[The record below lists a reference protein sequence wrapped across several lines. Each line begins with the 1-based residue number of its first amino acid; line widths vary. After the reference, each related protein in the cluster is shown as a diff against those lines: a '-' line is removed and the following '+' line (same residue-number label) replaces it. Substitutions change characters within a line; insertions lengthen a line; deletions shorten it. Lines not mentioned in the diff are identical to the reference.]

1 MVLLSITAF
10 FITNI
15 HTPWVMLLYIDKDGS
30 LRYGAGALDDCYVIG
45 FAAIEVYSFGCTE
58 QRIVATLQSQT
69 NKANK

>member
-1 MVLLSITAF
+1 
-10 FITNI
+10 
-15 HTPWVMLLYIDKDGS
+15 MLLYIDKDGS

-69 NKANK
+69 NNEGQI

>member
-1 MVLLSITAF
+1 
-10 FITNI
+10 
-15 HTPWVMLLYIDKDGS
+15 MLLYIDKDGS

>member
-1 MVLLSITAF
+1 
-10 FITNI
+10 
-15 HTPWVMLLYIDKDGS
+15 MLLYIDKDGS

-69 NKANK
+69 NYEKNRKKMGIHYRKTP